1 VIIKNLS
8 KKDNGKYS
16 FELEV
21 TDEEAKD
28 LLHFA
33 VEQLIMM
40 GLIDIGEEETIVED
54 EIDNFIN
61 NGGKLS

>member
-1 VIIKNLS
+1 MIIKNLS
-8 KKDNGKYS
+8 KKKDGKYS

-21 TDEEAKD
+21 NDVEVKE

-40 GLIDIGEEETIVED
+40 GLIDIGDEDTIIED

>member
-1 VIIKNLS
+1 MIIKNLS
-8 KKDNGKYS
+8 KKENGKYS

-21 TDEEAKD
+21 NDLEAKE

-40 GLIDIGEEETIVED
+40 GLINIRDDEEIFED
-54 EIDNFIN
+54 ELDNFIN